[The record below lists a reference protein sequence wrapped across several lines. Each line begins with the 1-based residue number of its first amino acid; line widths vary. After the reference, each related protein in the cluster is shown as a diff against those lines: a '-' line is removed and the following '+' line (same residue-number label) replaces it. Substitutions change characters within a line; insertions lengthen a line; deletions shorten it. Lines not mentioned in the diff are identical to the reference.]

1 MVTLELLSSR
11 LVADLKT
18 IRLRALQDTPL
29 AFGSTYA
36 RESQLSEAD
45 WLKRV
50 ATWNSGGNSV
60 CYLAMDEG
68 APCGIIAGYLD
79 DSDPP
84 TPNVASMWVAPSH
97 RRSGLG
103 SRLMGEV
110 QRWAQNLGPR
120 ELRLMVTN
128 CNTAAIGFYER
139 CGFVF
144 TGKTEPYPN
153 DPALFEYEMVKS
165 LRNS

>member
-1 MVTLELLSSR
+1 MLTLELLSSH
-11 LVADLKT
+11 LVEDLKT
-18 IRLRALQDTPL
+18 IRLRALQDAPL

-36 RESQLSEAD
+36 RESQFSEAD
-45 WLKRV
+45 WLERV
-50 ATWNSGGNSV
+50 ATWNSGGSV
-60 CYLAMDEG
+60 CYIAMDEG
-68 APCGIIAGYLD
+68 APCGIIAGRLD
-79 DSDPP
+79 DSNPQ
-84 TPNVASMWVAPSH
+84 TPSVASMWVAPAH

-103 SRLMGEV
+103 SRLMNEV
-110 QRWAQNLGPR
+110 QRWAQSLGAC

-128 CNTAAIGFYER
+128 CNATAIRFYER